1 MPRLNLALTP
11 LVIPANEVWAF
22 VANKRDLDVCFAHDD
37 KLFAPSVFGTHALSR
52 IVSTTLRDGL
62 TRRF

>member
-22 VANKRDLDVCFAHDD
+22 VANKRDLH
-37 KLFAPSVFGTHALSR
+37 LS
-52 IVSTTLRDGL
+52 LRS
-62 TRRF
+62 